1 VKPICPYCQ
10 KPAKLI
16 DSAAVYNGRSYGLIW
31 DCRPCDAYV
40 GVHKGTEN
48 ALGAL
53 ADKETRRAR
62 MQAHAAF
69 DPLWKREGM
78 SRRGAYGLMQAVM
91 GMTAEEA
98 HISRMTVE
106 QCRRLIHALGRDRQK
121 PRIDSKPGVATPRT
135 DHSLPDCG
143 CTHVPP
149 WEHCEHT
156 EPALDGEEL
165 AHMRAISN

>member
-1 VKPICPYCQ
+1 MKPICPYCQ

-48 ALGAL
+48 ALGTL
-53 ADKETRRAR
+53 ANHETRRAR
-62 MQAHAAF
+62 MRAHAAF
-69 DPLWKREGM
+69 DPLWQREGM
-78 SRRGAYGLMQAVM
+78 SRKGAYGLMQAVM

-106 QCRRLIHALGRDRQK
+106 QCHRLIHALGRDRQK

-143 CTHVPP
+143 CTHVAP
-149 WEHCEHT
+149 WDTC
-156 EPALDGEEL
+156 
-165 AHMRAISN
+165 AHFLSKYPIQ